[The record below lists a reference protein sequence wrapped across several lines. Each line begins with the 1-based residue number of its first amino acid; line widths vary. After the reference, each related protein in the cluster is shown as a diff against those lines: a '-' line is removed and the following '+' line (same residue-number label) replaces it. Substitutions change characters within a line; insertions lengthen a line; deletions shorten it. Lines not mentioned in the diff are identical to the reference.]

1 NLFFLQIRAACFFYC
16 FVIYLLRTSIAFP
29 QNIYPNPPHKESWS
43 QCSHL
48 FTCSDL
54 LFTVSERNCVCV
66 ILCVCVCVCVNVCVC
81 VCVLMCVLM
90 CVCVYVLVCGGGGG
104 GCNRVCLCVCVV
116 VCVCVSVYIRVCV
129 LVCVCVCVCVC
140 VSGHYVVV
148 WLGDSETKLH
158 VSPN

>member
-54 LFTVSERNCVCV
+54 LFTVSESNCVCV
-66 ILCVCVCVCVNVCVC
+66 
-81 VCVLMCVLM
+81 
-90 CVCVYVLVCGGGGG
+90 CG
-104 GCNRVCLCVCVV
+104 
-116 VCVCVSVYIRVCV
+116 
-129 LVCVCVCVCVC
+129 CVCVCVCVC
-140 VSGHYVVV
+140 VGLCVMEVVRLCCV
-148 WLGDSETKLH
+148 SLCTLVCVCSPGCVIVCVGLRDFVCVFAHECVAASECAL
-158 VSPN
+158 VCVCLFY